1 MSLPKP
7 TLQQRERLQDTAANF
22 KRYYYL
28 VLRRLWLILLIVAVG
43 VGGTWAW
50 LQRQP
55 FVYSSTATVI
65 VEQAEPR
72 IVKMDKVENDKPE
85 SVEFVLTAVQMLGT
99 KELMLQV
106 AKSLSLTKDFDLG
119 SQRPGGSKL
128 TVDELANI
136 LVDRVKAKLRRTT
149 RLIDVTAEDNRSRAG
164 AGRRRSR
171 RYGVS

>member
-55 FVYSSTATVI
+55 FIYSSKATI
-65 VEQAEPR
+65 LVEQAEPR
-72 IVKMDKVENDKPE
+72 VVKMDRVENEKME
-85 SVEFVLTAVQMLGT
+85 SAEFVLTAVQLL
-99 KELMLQV
+99 EQ
-106 AKSLSLTKDFDLG
+106 
-119 SQRPGGSKL
+119 
-128 TVDELANI
+128 
-136 LVDRVKAKLRRTT
+136 
-149 RLIDVTAEDNRSRAG
+149 
-164 AGRRRSR
+164 
-171 RYGVS
+171 